1 MEVTPPGRKGG
12 DRGRFF
18 VSSSEETKNRPLSPN
33 LSPNRPV
40 SEPSPSVRPV
50 SEQPPT
56 VSRPLPMSVF
66 QSVLN

>member
-18 VSSSEETKNRPLSPN
+18 VSSSEETKNRP